1 MSFNKRME
9 ALIESNYKTKPVNVS
24 DFGNPFLLMDST
36 KALNIIATQSKT
48 STRADSKVGVDKPAT
63 EGDNINTNQASAGA
77 EPPVADMNLDEE
89 PPITTVPDEPDAPD
103 ETIVDGSVAGREG
116 DTVPISDETQG
127 AWRGVTRLE
136 TPTGKRVVQGVGLTI
151 LGNRVATQ
159 RRIIPEVGLTE
170 ALSYSMAYFQGKP
183 EYLVKKITY
192 DPATK
197 IWQFGYGNLDMNGK
211 YEKRQRIQNVIPVP
225 HQSDGPNYLNDF
237 LTGITSPDN
246 RLGIGDN
253 QGGN

>member
-9 ALIESNYKTKPVNVS
+9 ALIESNYKTKAVNVS
-24 DFGNPFLLMDST
+24 MFPNPFLLMDST

-48 STRADSKVGVDKPAT
+48 STRADSKVGVDKPDTAS
-63 EGDNINTNQASAGA
+63 DNINTNAE
-77 EPPVADMNLDEE
+77 EPPVGDMNLDEE
-89 PPITTVPDEPDAPD
+89 PPITTIPDDDDAATG
-103 ETIVDGSVAGREG
+103 ENVADGSVAG
-116 DTVPISDETQG
+116 DTAPISDETEG
-127 AWRGVTRLE
+127 AWRGVTRSE
-136 TPTGKRVVQGVGLTI
+136 TPSGKRVMQGVGLTI

-159 RRIIPEVGLTE
+159 RRIIPEIGLSE
-170 ALSYSMAYFQGKP
+170 DLSYNMAYFQGKP
-183 EYLVKKITY
+183 EYLVKKISY
-192 DPATK
+192 DPATD